1 MRFEMW
7 WYTYKQTKNSEN
19 YFFVP
24 RFNEEGPVSYLD
36 NQKALD
42 EALER
47 LDWPVSRKE
56 LVLLVDE
63 ITQGPV
69 VFICSYLQ
77 NV

>member
-1 MRFEMW
+1 M
-7 WYTYKQTKNSEN
+7 
-19 YFFVP
+19 
-24 RFNEEGPVSYLD
+24 SYLD